1 MSISLCVCVCVAED
15 VVMMLIIVS
24 PFCHSPHVSNHLDE
38 DYDVIRFY
46 CSFSFFLPFLSF
58 HSFFLSLSRFII
70 VIGSNNSVLN
80 LIVVYDLDRQ
90 QAEQMPLIIVAI
102 VVIIVVA
109 IPLLVILVIITI
121 STRSLVLVGIIFYYR
136 LSNISWVIVVCCYWH
151 FCLTID
157 PQQQQQQSQSQ

>member
-1 MSISLCVCVCVAED
+1 MCVCVCVAED

-109 IPLLVILVIITI
+109 IPLVILVIITI
-121 STRSLVLVGIIFYYR
+121 STRSVVLLGIVFYYR

-157 PQQQQQQSQSQ
+157 PQQQQQ